1 MPFRRLVFTA
11 LSFVLGVAS
20 LRAASYTGDRPN
32 MILIIGDDQ
41 AWDDSSVY
49 GHPHLKL
56 PSQERLAREGMRFDR
71 GFVTSSSCSPSRSSI
86 ITGRY
91 PHHTGAEQLH
101 WPIPE
106 GTLTF
111 VELLQ
116 KSGYWTAAAGKWHL
130 GEAVK
135 KHFDVVKE
143 ADVSGF
149 QLPTGAAEAQGK
161 FIQQMQGDARS
172 GCDQWVPTLKA
183 RPKDKPFFLWL
194 GALDPHRP
202 YDENIREHP
211 FKPEDIV
218 IPPYVIDHPSVRKDL
233 ALYYDEIARLDD
245 YIGRV
250 MDELDRQG
258 IADNTLILYLS
269 DNGRPFV
276 RDKTTLYDSG
286 IRTPWLM
293 KWPRGIK
300 PGTSTMSV
308 VSAVDI
314 APTFLELAGFRP
326 SPLWEGK
333 SFARLF
339 KNPKVKIRQYAY
351 AEKHWH
357 DYEDQARA
365 VRSEQFK
372 YIRNFYPDLP
382 LTPSADGVR
391 SPMYREMIKLRDAG
405 QLKPHQKRTFVT
417 PRPEE
422 ELYDCNADPH
432 ELKNLATD
440 PKYASVL
447 KSMRS
452 ALSDWQKE
460 FDDYI
465 PKIRTLDEFDRET
478 GLATPAR
485 IRPRPSKA
493 DMLKGVLKGRPR

>member
-1 MPFRRLVFTA
+1 MRLLQLLTA
-11 LSFVLGVAS
+11 LVLIVPSVTAS
-20 LRAASYTGDRPN
+20 MSERPN
-32 MILIIGDDQ
+32 IILIIGDDQ
-41 AWDDSSVY
+41 AWDDGSVY

-56 PSQERLAREGMRFDR
+56 PAQDRLAREGMRFDR
-71 GFVTSSSCSPSRSSI
+71 AFVTSSSCSPSRSSI

-91 PHHTGAEQLH
+91 PHNTSAEQLH
-101 WPIPE
+101 WSIPE
-106 GTLTF
+106 GTTTF
-111 VELLQ
+111 VELL
-116 KSGYWTAAAGKWHL
+116 KLSGYWTAAAGKWHL

-135 KHFDVVKE
+135 KHFHVVKE

-149 QLPTGAAEAQGK
+149 QLPTGDAEKLGK
-161 FIQQMQGDARS
+161 FVQQMKGDARS
-172 GCDQWVPTLKA
+172 GCDQWVPTLKS

-202 YDENIREHP
+202 YDENIRENP
-211 FKPEDIV
+211 YQPKDIV

-250 MDELDRQG
+250 LDELDRQG
-258 IADNTLILYLS
+258 IADNTLVLYMS

-276 RDKTTLYDSG
+276 RDKTTLFDSG
-286 IRTPWLM
+286 IRTPFLIR
-293 KWPRGIK
+293 WPKGIK
-300 PGTSTMSV
+300 AGSSTKSV

-314 APTFLELAGFRP
+314 APTFVELAGF
-326 SPLWEGK
+326 SPNSMWEGK
-333 SFARLF
+333 SFAKLF
-339 KNPKVKIRQYAY
+339 KNPTAKIRKHAY

-365 VRSEQFK
+365 VRSERFK

-391 SPMYREMIKLRDAG
+391 SPMFQEMIKLRDAG
-405 QLKPHQKRTFVT
+405 KLKPHQMTCFLT

-422 ELYDCNADPH
+422 WLFDCDADPH
-432 ELKNLATD
+432 ELKDLAQD

-447 KSMRS
+447 KEMRA
-452 ALSDWQKE
+452 ALASWQKRTG
-460 FDDYI
+460 DYI
-465 PKIRTLDEFDRET
+465 PKIRTPDEFHRET

-485 IRPRPSKA
+485 VRPRPSKA
-493 DMLKGVLKGRPR
+493 EMLRTVLKGRPR